1 VGLDQVCLTFVLTA
15 IILLTV
21 WITESKR

>member
-15 IILLTV
+15 IKLLRV

>member
-15 IILLTV
+15 IKLLTV